1 MNIIYKTPEQIVG
14 IRKACQLA
22 THVLNTLGKRLEI
35 GMQTKVL
42 DDMAAEMM
50 AEAGAVSATYG
61 YQNTFPA
68 HICVSPNHGVC
79 HCIPNEYVVKDGDL
93 ISIDVALI
101 LDGYYGDTCQTFL
114 VGNADPATKQFV
126 DVCYHSMMRGIKQ
139 VYPGNR
145 LSNIGYSIQKYVEK
159 KGYSVVREYCGHGVG
174 VHFHEDPQVEH
185 FGRKNRGI
193 TIKEGMTFT
202 IEPMIN
208 MGHCDIVVD
217 KKDKWSVYS
226 KDGSLSAQFEHTILV
241 TKDGC
246 EVLT

>member
-22 THVLNTLGKRLEI
+22 THVLNTLGQRLEI
-35 GMQTKVL
+35 GMQTKTL
-42 DDMAAEMM
+42 DEMAAQLMK
-50 AEAGAVSATYG
+50 EAGAVSATYG
-61 YQNTFPA
+61 YQDTFPS

-79 HCIPNEYVVKDGDL
+79 HGIPNEYVIKDGDL

-101 LDGYYGDTCQTFL
+101 LDGYFGDTCQTFL
-114 VGNADPATKQFV
+114 VGNADPLTKQFV

-174 VHFHEDPQVEH
+174 LHFHEDPQVMH
-185 FGRKNRGI
+185 YGRKNRGI
-193 TIKEGMTFT
+193 TLKEGMTFT

-208 MGHCDIVVD
+208 MGDYDIVVD
-217 KKDKWSVYS
+217 KKDGWSVYS
-226 KDGSLSAQFEHTILV
+226 KDRSLSAQFEHTILV

-246 EVLT
+246 EILT